1 MFANACASQCE
12 CGTVNVRYALKATE
26 VLHCREW
33 SLWANNGLMHC
44 NMIGATQKRKTAVL
58 PLLAPAKQTHR
69 AEAGG
74 EEW

>member
-1 MFANACASQCE
+1 
-12 CGTVNVRYALKATE
+12 
-26 VLHCREW
+26 
-33 SLWANNGLMHC
+33 MHC